1 MTTLSQQK
9 DGREAQ
15 MAMRGG
21 SARWIIVA
29 MVFVAV
35 MLNYVDRQI
44 LALLKPTLEA
54 QFRWSDQDYANMG
67 TAFQVAT
74 AFAFLGTGWFL
85 DRVGLRIGFALG
97 VLVWSLAGMAHA
109 FATTVPAFFAAR
121 ILLGIAESVGTPA
134 AVKSAATYFNHKDRQ
149 IALGI
154 GNTAP
159 NIGAIVTPLFIPA
172 LALAFGWQ
180 AAFLVAGGLGLIWV
194 VVWFSIRIQP
204 VALDAVA
211 PAPVPWLKVLWT
223 RGTLAIAIAKVL
235 SDQVWFFMLLWLPD
249 LFHRLFGL
257 QQGTLGWP
265 IALTYGLAAM
275 GAISGGVLPARLM
288 ARGWSVNA
296 ARKSALLLYALL
308 VTPVPLVMSVDS
320 PWSAALLLGL
330 GLFAHQG
337 FSTNIFGLATD
348 VTPARAVGSTIGIA
362 AFCGNL
368 GSIGMIQFQAWALAH
383 GLGYTPALVICATSY
398 LLALGFIQLLIP
410 RIVAVEQDGDAPAI
424 VAH

>member
-1 MTTLSQQK
+1 
-9 DGREAQ
+9 
-15 MAMRGG
+15 MAFGIRGG

-29 MVFVAV
+29 MVFVAI

-54 QFRWSDQDYANMG
+54 EFRWSDQDYANMG
-67 TAFQVAT
+67 TAFQIAT

-85 DRVGLRIGFALG
+85 DRVGLRLGFALG
-97 VLVWSLAGMAHA
+97 VLIWSLAGMAHA
-109 FATTVPAFFAAR
+109 FATSVPAFFAAR
-121 ILLGIAESVGTPA
+121 IVLGMAESVGTPA

-172 LALAFGWQ
+172 LAVAFGWQ

-194 VVWFSIRIQP
+194 VVWFALRIKP

-211 PAPVPWLKVLWT
+211 PAPVPWLSVLRSRET
-223 RGTLAIAIAKVL
+223 AAIAIAKVL

-249 LFHRLFGL
+249 LFHRLFGMP
-257 QQGTLGWP
+257 QGTLGLP
-265 IALTYGLAAM
+265 VALVYVMAACGALT
-275 GAISGGVLPARLM
+275 GGFVPSRLM
-288 ARGWSVNA
+288 AAGWSVDR
-296 ARKSALLLYALL
+296 ARKTTMLGYALL
-308 VTPVPLVMSVDS
+308 VLPVVFVQSVSS

-330 GLFAHQG
+330 VLFAHQG
-337 FSTNIFGLATD
+337 FSTNVFGVTTD
-348 VTPARAVGSTIGIA
+348 ITPARSVGSRIGIA

-368 GSIGMIQFQAWALAH
+368 GSVGMIQFQAYALAH
-383 GLGYTPALVICATSY
+383 GWGYAPALAICAGSY
-398 LLALGFIQLLIP
+398 LTALLAIHLLIP
-410 RIVAVEQDGDAPAI
+410 RIVPIDESERGDGF
-424 VAH
+424 VAAH

>member
-1 MTTLSQQK
+1 
-9 DGREAQ
+9 

-21 SARWIIVA
+21 AARWIIVA

-97 VLVWSLAGMAHA
+97 VLMWSLAGMAHA

-194 VVWFSIRIQP
+194 VVWFAIRVQP

-249 LFHRLFGL
+249 LFHRLFGME
-257 QQGTLGWP
+257 QGKLGLP
-265 IALTYGLAAM
+265 VALVYVLAACGALT
-275 GAISGGVLPARLM
+275 GGFLPSRLM
-288 ARGWSVNA
+288 AAGWSVNR
-296 ARKSALLLYALL
+296 ARKVTMLGYALL
-308 VTPVPLVMSVDS
+308 VLPVVFVQSVSS
-320 PWSAALLLGL
+320 PWSAAMLLGL
-330 GLFAHQG
+330 VLFAHQG
-337 FSTNIFGLATD
+337 FSTNVFGVVTD
-348 VTPARAVGSTIGIA
+348 ITPARSVGSRIGIA

-368 GSIGMIQFQAWALAH
+368 CSIGMIQFQAYALAH
-383 GLGYTPALVICATSY
+383 GWGYGPALAICAGSY
-398 LLALGFIQLLIP
+398 LTALLAIHLLIP
-410 RIVAVEQDGDAPAI
+410 RIVPIDESERGDGLV

>member
-1 MTTLSQQK
+1 
-9 DGREAQ
+9 

-109 FATTVPAFFAAR
+109 LATTVPAFFAAR

-172 LALAFGWQ
+172 LALAYGWQ
-180 AAFLVAGGLGLIWV
+180 SAFLVAGGLGLIWV

-249 LFHRLFGL
+249 LFHRLFGME
-257 QQGTLGWP
+257 QGKLGLP
-265 IALTYGLAAM
+265 VALVYVLAACGALT
-275 GAISGGVLPARLM
+275 GGFLPSRLM
-288 ARGWSVNA
+288 AAGWSVDR
-296 ARKSALLLYALL
+296 ARKLTMLGYALL
-308 VTPVPLVMSVDS
+308 VLPVVFVQSVSS

-330 GLFAHQG
+330 VLFAHQG
-337 FSTNIFGLATD
+337 FSTNVFGVVTD
-348 VTPARAVGSTIGIA
+348 ITPARSVGSRIGIA

-368 GSIGMIQFQAWALAH
+368 CSIGMIQFQAYALAQ
-383 GLGYTPALVICATSY
+383 GWGYAPALAICAGSY
-398 LLALGFIQLLIP
+398 LAALLAIHLLIP
-410 RIVAVEQDGDAPAI
+410 RIVPIDECERGDGLV

>member
-1 MTTLSQQK
+1 
-9 DGREAQ
+9 

-21 SARWIIVA
+21 AARWIIVA

-67 TAFQVAT
+67 TAFQIAT

-194 VVWFSIRIQP
+194 VVWFSIRVQP

-249 LFHRLFGL
+249 LFHRLFGME
-257 QQGTLGWP
+257 QGKLGMP
-265 IALTYGLAAM
+265 VALVYVLAACGALT
-275 GAISGGVLPARLM
+275 GGFLPSRLM
-288 ARGWSVNA
+288 AAGWSVNR
-296 ARKSALLLYALL
+296 ARKVTMLGYALL
-308 VTPVPLVMSVDS
+308 VLPVVFVQSVSS

-330 GLFAHQG
+330 VLFAHQG
-337 FSTNIFGLATD
+337 FSTNVFGVVTD
-348 VTPARAVGSTIGIA
+348 ITPARSVGSRIGIA

-368 GSIGMIQFQAWALAH
+368 CSIGMIQFQAYALAH
-383 GLGYTPALVICATSY
+383 GWGYGPALAICAGSY
-398 LLALGFIQLLIP
+398 LTALLAIHLLIP
-410 RIVAVEQDGDAPAI
+410 RIVPIDERERGDGLV

>member
-1 MTTLSQQK
+1 
-9 DGREAQ
+9 

-194 VVWFSIRIQP
+194 VVWFAIRVQP

-211 PAPVPWLKVLWT
+211 PARVPWLQVLWT

-249 LFHRLFGL
+249 LFHRLFGME
-257 QQGTLGWP
+257 QGKLGLP
-265 IALTYGLAAM
+265 VALVYVLAACGALT
-275 GAISGGVLPARLM
+275 GGFLPSRLM
-288 ARGWSVNA
+288 AAGWSVNR
-296 ARKSALLLYALL
+296 ARKVTMLGYALL
-308 VTPVPLVMSVDS
+308 VLPVVFVQSVSS

-330 GLFAHQG
+330 VLFAHQG
-337 FSTNIFGLATD
+337 FSTNVFGVVTD
-348 VTPARAVGSTIGIA
+348 ITPARSVGSRIGIA

-368 GSIGMIQFQAWALAH
+368 CSIGMIQFQAYALAQ
-383 GLGYTPALVICATSY
+383 GWGYAPALAICAGSY
-398 LLALGFIQLLIP
+398 LAALLAIHLLIP
-410 RIVAVEQDGDAPAI
+410 RIVPIDESERGDGLV

>member
-1 MTTLSQQK
+1 
-9 DGREAQ
+9 

-180 AAFLVAGGLGLIWV
+180 AAFLVAGGLGLVWV
-194 VVWFSIRIQP
+194 VVWFSIRVQP

-249 LFHRLFGL
+249 LFHRLFGME
-257 QQGTLGWP
+257 QGKLGLP
-265 IALTYGLAAM
+265 VALVYLLAACGALT
-275 GAISGGVLPARLM
+275 GGFLPSRLM
-288 ARGWSVNA
+288 AAGWSVDR
-296 ARKSALLLYALL
+296 ARKVTMLGYALL
-308 VTPVPLVMSVDS
+308 VLPVVFVQSVSS

-330 GLFAHQG
+330 VLFAHQG
-337 FSTNIFGLATD
+337 FSTNVFGVVTD
-348 VTPARAVGSTIGIA
+348 ITPARSVGSRIGIA

-368 GSIGMIQFQAWALAH
+368 CSIGMIQFQAYALAQ
-383 GLGYTPALVICATSY
+383 GWGYAPALAICAGSY
-398 LLALGFIQLLIP
+398 LAALLAIHLLIP
-410 RIVAVEQDGDAPAI
+410 RIVPIDESERGDGLV

>member
-1 MTTLSQQK
+1 
-9 DGREAQ
+9 
-15 MAMRGG
+15 MALRGG
-21 SARWIIVA
+21 AARWIIVA

-54 QFRWSDQDYANMG
+54 QFRWSNQDYANLG

-85 DRVGLRIGFALG
+85 DRVGLRLGFALG

-109 FATTVPAFFAAR
+109 FAATVPAFFAAR

-134 AVKSAATYFNHKDRQ
+134 AVKTAATYFNHRDRQ

-154 GNTAP
+154 GNIAP

-172 LALAFGWQ
+172 LAVAYGWQ
-180 AAFLVAGGLGLIWV
+180 AAFLVAGGLG
-194 VVWFSIRIQP
+194 VVWVALWFAIRIKP

-211 PAPVPWLKVLWT
+211 PAPVPWLSILRSRET
-223 RGTLAIAIAKVL
+223 AAIAIAKVL

-257 QQGTLGWP
+257 AQGTLGLP
-265 IALTYGLAAM
+265 IALVYGMAAC
-275 GAISGGVLPARLM
+275 GALTGGYLPTRLM
-288 ARGWSVNA
+288 ARGWSVNR
-296 ARKSALLLYALL
+296 ARKTTMLGYALL
-308 VTPVPLVMSVDS
+308 VLPVVFVQSVDS
-320 PWSAALLLGL
+320 PWVAALLLGL
-330 GLFAHQG
+330 VLFAHQG
-337 FSTNIFGLATD
+337 FSTNVFGVTTD
-348 VTPARAVGSTIGIA
+348 ITPARAVGSRIGIA

-368 GSIGMIQFQAWALAH
+368 CSIGMIQFQVYALSHGWGYAPALA
-383 GLGYTPALVICATSY
+383 ICAGSY
-398 LLALGFIQLLIP
+398 LTALLAIHLLIP
-410 RIVAVEQDGDAPAI
+410 VIIPVGERATI
-424 VAH
+424 

>member
-1 MTTLSQQK
+1 
-9 DGREAQ
+9 

-21 SARWIIVA
+21 AARWIIVA

-67 TAFQVAT
+67 TAFQIAT

-194 VVWFSIRIQP
+194 VVWFAIRVQP

-249 LFHRLFGL
+249 LFHRLFGME
-257 QQGTLGWP
+257 QGKLGLP
-265 IALTYGLAAM
+265 VALVYVLAACGALT
-275 GAISGGVLPARLM
+275 GGFLPSRLM
-288 ARGWSVNA
+288 AAGWSVDR
-296 ARKSALLLYALL
+296 ARKMTMLGYALL
-308 VTPVPLVMSVDS
+308 VLPVVFVQSVSS

-330 GLFAHQG
+330 VLFAHQG
-337 FSTNIFGLATD
+337 FSTNLFGVVTD
-348 VTPARAVGSTIGIA
+348 ITPARSVGSRIGIA

-368 GSIGMIQFQAWALAH
+368 CSIGMIQFQAYALAH
-383 GLGYTPALVICATSY
+383 GWGYAPALAICAGSY
-398 LLALGFIQLLIP
+398 LVALLAIHLLIP
-410 RIVAVEQDGDAPAI
+410 RIVPIDESERGDGLIA
-424 VAH
+424 AH

>member
-1 MTTLSQQK
+1 
-9 DGREAQ
+9 

-172 LALAFGWQ
+172 LALAYGWQ
-180 AAFLVAGGLGLIWV
+180 SAFLVAGGLGVLWV
-194 VVWFSIRIQP
+194 VVWFAIRVQP

-249 LFHRLFGL
+249 LFHRLFGME
-257 QQGTLGWP
+257 QGKLGLP
-265 IALTYGLAAM
+265 VALVYLLAACGALT
-275 GAISGGVLPARLM
+275 GGFLPSRLM
-288 ARGWSVNA
+288 AAGWSVNR
-296 ARKSALLLYALL
+296 ARKVTMLGYALL
-308 VTPVPLVMSVDS
+308 VLPVVFVQSVSS

-330 GLFAHQG
+330 VLFAHQG
-337 FSTNIFGLATD
+337 FSTNVFGVVTD
-348 VTPARAVGSTIGIA
+348 ITPARSVGSRIGIA

-368 GSIGMIQFQAWALAH
+368 CSIGMIQFQAYALAQ
-383 GLGYTPALVICATSY
+383 GWGYAPALAICAGSY
-398 LLALGFIQLLIP
+398 LAALLAIHLLIP
-410 RIVAVEQDGDAPAI
+410 RIVPIDESERGDGLV

>member
-1 MTTLSQQK
+1 
-9 DGREAQ
+9 

-180 AAFLVAGGLGLIWV
+180 SAFLVAGGLGLIWV

-249 LFHRLFGL
+249 LFHRLFGME
-257 QQGTLGWP
+257 QGKLGLP
-265 IALTYGLAAM
+265 VALVYLLAACGALT
-275 GAISGGVLPARLM
+275 GGFLPSRLM
-288 ARGWSVNA
+288 AAGWSVDR
-296 ARKSALLLYALL
+296 ARKLTMLGYALL
-308 VTPVPLVMSVDS
+308 VLPVVFVQSVSS

-330 GLFAHQG
+330 VLFAHQG
-337 FSTNIFGLATD
+337 FSTNVFGVVTD
-348 VTPARAVGSTIGIA
+348 ITPARSVGSRIGIA

-368 GSIGMIQFQAWALAH
+368 CSIGMIQFQAYALAH
-383 GLGYTPALVICATSY
+383 GWGYAPALAICAGSY
-398 LLALGFIQLLIP
+398 LAALLAIHLLIP
-410 RIVAVEQDGDAPAI
+410 RIVPIDESERGDGLV

>member
-1 MTTLSQQK
+1 
-9 DGREAQ
+9 

-172 LALAFGWQ
+172 LALAYGWQ
-180 AAFLVAGGLGLIWV
+180 SAFLVAGGLGLIWV

-249 LFHRLFGL
+249 LFHRLFGME
-257 QQGTLGWP
+257 QGKLGLP
-265 IALTYGLAAM
+265 VALVYLLAACGALT
-275 GAISGGVLPARLM
+275 GGFLPSRLM
-288 ARGWSVNA
+288 AAGWSVDR
-296 ARKSALLLYALL
+296 ARKLTMLGYALL
-308 VTPVPLVMSVDS
+308 VLPVVFVQSVSS

-330 GLFAHQG
+330 VLFAHQG
-337 FSTNIFGLATD
+337 FSTNVFGVVTD
-348 VTPARAVGSTIGIA
+348 ITPARSVGSRIGIA

-368 GSIGMIQFQAWALAH
+368 CSIGMIQFQAYALAQ
-383 GLGYTPALVICATSY
+383 GWGYAPALAICAGSY
-398 LLALGFIQLLIP
+398 LAALLAIHLLIP
-410 RIVAVEQDGDAPAI
+410 RIVPIDESEREDGLV

>member
-1 MTTLSQQK
+1 
-9 DGREAQ
+9 

-249 LFHRLFGL
+249 LFHRLFGME
-257 QQGTLGWP
+257 QGKLGLP
-265 IALTYGLAAM
+265 VALVYLLAACGALT
-275 GAISGGVLPARLM
+275 GGFLPSRLM
-288 ARGWSVNA
+288 AAGWSVDR
-296 ARKSALLLYALL
+296 ARKVTMLGYALL
-308 VTPVPLVMSVDS
+308 VLPVVFVQSVSS

-330 GLFAHQG
+330 VLFAHQG
-337 FSTNIFGLATD
+337 FSTNVFGVVTD
-348 VTPARAVGSTIGIA
+348 ITPARSVGSRIGIA

-368 GSIGMIQFQAWALAH
+368 CSIGMIQFQAYALAQ
-383 GLGYTPALVICATSY
+383 GWGYAPALAICAGSY
-398 LLALGFIQLLIP
+398 LAALLAIHLLIP
-410 RIVAVEQDGDAPAI
+410 RIVPIDECERGDGLV

>member
-1 MTTLSQQK
+1 MV
-9 DGREAQ
+9 
-15 MAMRGG
+15 MRGG

-249 LFHRLFGL
+249 LFHRLFGME
-257 QQGTLGWP
+257 QGKLGLP
-265 IALTYGLAAM
+265 VALVYLLAACGALT
-275 GAISGGVLPARLM
+275 GGFLPSRLM
-288 ARGWSVNA
+288 AAGWSVDR
-296 ARKSALLLYALL
+296 ARKLTMLGYALL
-308 VTPVPLVMSVDS
+308 VLPVVFVQSVSS

-330 GLFAHQG
+330 VLFAHQG
-337 FSTNIFGLATD
+337 FSTNVFGVVTD
-348 VTPARAVGSTIGIA
+348 ITPARSVGSRIGIA

-368 GSIGMIQFQAWALAH
+368 CSIGMIQFQAYALAQ
-383 GLGYTPALVICATSY
+383 GWGYAPALAICAGSY
-398 LLALGFIQLLIP
+398 LAALLAIHLLIP
-410 RIVAVEQDGDAPAI
+410 RIVPIDESERGDGLV

>member
-1 MTTLSQQK
+1 
-9 DGREAQ
+9 

-180 AAFLVAGGLGLIWV
+180 SAFLVAGGLGVLWV
-194 VVWFSIRIQP
+194 VVWFAIRVQP

-249 LFHRLFGL
+249 LFHRLFGME
-257 QQGTLGWP
+257 QGKLGLP
-265 IALTYGLAAM
+265 VALVYLLAACGALT
-275 GAISGGVLPARLM
+275 GGFLPSRLM
-288 ARGWSVNA
+288 AAGWSVNR
-296 ARKSALLLYALL
+296 ARKLTMLGYALL
-308 VTPVPLVMSVDS
+308 VLPVVFVQSVSS

-330 GLFAHQG
+330 VLFAHQG
-337 FSTNIFGLATD
+337 FSTNVFGVVTD
-348 VTPARAVGSTIGIA
+348 ITPARSVGSRIGIA

-368 GSIGMIQFQAWALAH
+368 CSIGMIQFQAYALAQ
-383 GLGYTPALVICATSY
+383 GWGYAPALAICAGSY
-398 LLALGFIQLLIP
+398 LAALLAIHLLIP
-410 RIVAVEQDGDAPAI
+410 RIVPIDESERGDGLV

>member
-1 MTTLSQQK
+1 
-9 DGREAQ
+9 
-15 MAMRGG
+15 MALRGG

-54 QFRWSDQDYANMG
+54 QFKWSDQDYANMG
-67 TAFQVAT
+67 TAFQIAT

-97 VLVWSLAGMAHA
+97 ILVWSLAGMAHA
-109 FATTVPAFFAAR
+109 FATSVPAFFAAR

-194 VVWFSIRIQP
+194 VVWFAIRVQP

-249 LFHRLFGL
+249 LFHRLFGME
-257 QQGTLGWP
+257 QGKLGLP
-265 IALTYGLAAM
+265 VALVYLLAACGALT
-275 GAISGGVLPARLM
+275 GGFLPSRLM
-288 ARGWSVNA
+288 AAGWSVNR
-296 ARKSALLLYALL
+296 ARKVTMLGYALL
-308 VTPVPLVMSVDS
+308 VLPVVFVQSVSS

-330 GLFAHQG
+330 VLFAHQG
-337 FSTNIFGLATD
+337 FSTNVFGVVTD
-348 VTPARAVGSTIGIA
+348 ITPARSVGSRIGIA

-368 GSIGMIQFQAWALAH
+368 CSIGMIQFQAYALAH
-383 GLGYTPALVICATSY
+383 GWGYAPALAICAGSY
-398 LLALGFIQLLIP
+398 LTALLAIHLLIP
-410 RIVAVEQDGDAPAI
+410 RIVPIDESERGDGLV

>member
-1 MTTLSQQK
+1 
-9 DGREAQ
+9 

-180 AAFLVAGGLGLIWV
+180 SAFLVAGGLGVLWV
-194 VVWFSIRIQP
+194 VVWFAIRVQP

-249 LFHRLFGL
+249 LFHRLFGME
-257 QQGTLGWP
+257 QGKLGLP
-265 IALTYGLAAM
+265 VALVYVLAACGALT
-275 GAISGGVLPARLM
+275 GGFLPSRLM
-288 ARGWSVNA
+288 AAGWSVDR
-296 ARKSALLLYALL
+296 ARKVTMLGYALL
-308 VTPVPLVMSVDS
+308 VLPVVFVQSVSS

-330 GLFAHQG
+330 VLFAHQG
-337 FSTNIFGLATD
+337 FSTNVFGVVTD
-348 VTPARAVGSTIGIA
+348 ITPARSVGSRIGIA

-368 GSIGMIQFQAWALAH
+368 CSIGMIQFQAYALAQ
-383 GLGYTPALVICATSY
+383 GWGYAPALAICAGSY
-398 LLALGFIQLLIP
+398 LAALLAIHLLIP
-410 RIVAVEQDGDAPAI
+410 RIVPIDESERGDGLV